1 MSEEVVDQT
10 PVDQAAA
17 DAAEQAAYDE
27 ARGIEPSPEQEQ
39 QETPAEVT
47 ETPTAET
54 PPEETVAVSP
64 VQVRELMAQ
73 VALIPELQK
82 QLRDTNG
89 KYGALKQTIEGLQKP
104 AVTPEGGA
112 VDLDESLADLKA
124 EFPELADL
132 LKGSLT
138 KVLSRP
144 AQSMSQEDMDR
155 MVADRLQAARE
166 TEDRQRREKAL
177 EALTNE
183 HPNWVSDRQSPQF
196 QAWLE
201 TMAPRTQARI
211 LRSEDPDYVAER
223 LDDFVSWRDA
233 QTTASASTENQQ
245 RSRSRLESA
254 ITPTKGSG
262 QAQVAAVSE
271 QEAYDQARAQN
282 RRHRK

>member
-17 DAAEQAAYDE
+17 EAAEQAAYDE
-27 ARGIEPSPEQEQ
+27 ARGIDPMPE
-39 QETPAEVT
+39 QETPAEAT
-47 ETPTAET
+47 ETPTAEM
-54 PPEETVAVSP
+54 PPEETVSQA
-64 VQVRELMAQ
+64 QVRELMAQ
-73 VALIPELQK
+73 VAVIPELQK

-104 AVTPEGGA
+104 ATTPESAA

-138 KVLSRP
+138 KVMSRP
-144 AQSMSQEDMDR
+144 AAQSMSQEEMDR
-155 MVADRLQAARE
+155 MVFDRLQVARD

-183 HPNWVSDRQSPQF
+183 HPNWVADRQSPQF

-245 RSRSRLESA
+245 KSRSRLESA
-254 ITPTKGSG
+254 ITPTSGKGA
-262 QAQVAAVSE
+262 AQVAAVTE
-271 QEAYDQARAQN
+271 QEAYEAARSAA
-282 RRHRK
+282 RRRR